1 MRLFDI
7 FGKRE
12 EKDIKELEIYSGMRV
27 VVEDTEDRMLF
38 IANLK
43 NLYKDTAELYQFSEG
58 DIFQDVDIESYRGS
72 ESLYVKLRGFNDCE
86 RKAVFMEGIVTPGQ
100 RHVWQVRN
108 LTVVRVENERSFTR
122 LNTDIDAVVI
132 SPGDDEERVCR
143 LLNISVGGAQISSE
157 HRYHEGDKFLLK
169 VRLLEDRP
177 ESAMFCQVLRVIEEK
192 EEQFIY
198 GCRFLELTEEDQKRI
213 TQNIFAVQRQKRRG
227 S

>member
-7 FGKRE
+7 FGKRV

-58 DIFQDVDIESYRGS
+58 DIFQDVDMESYRGS

-122 LNTDIDAVVI
+122 LNTDIDAVAV
-132 SPGDDEERVCR
+132 SPGDDERVCR
-143 LLNISVGGAQISSE
+143 LLNISVGGASIGTE
-157 HRYHEGDKFLLK
+157 YRYHKGDTFLLK
-169 VRLLEDRP
+169 VKLSGDKPSVMYCE
-177 ESAMFCQVLRVIEEK
+177 VLRVIEK
-192 EEQFIY
+192 ETAKFEY
-198 GCRFLELTEEDQKRI
+198 GCRFLELTEADQEQI
-213 TQNIFAVQRQKRRG
+213 TRSMALIAEGQEI
-227 S
+227 

>member
-27 VVEDTEDRMLF
+27 VVEDTEDRILF
-38 IANLK
+38 IANIK
-43 NLYKDTAELYQFSEG
+43 NLHKDTAELYQFSEG

-122 LNTDIDAVVI
+122 LNTDIDAVAV
-132 SPGDDEERVCR
+132 SPGDDERVCR
-143 LLNISVGGAQISSE
+143 LLNISVGGASIGTE
-157 HRYHEGDKFLLK
+157 YRYHKGDTFLLK
-169 VRLLEDRP
+169 VKLSGDKPSVMYCE
-177 ESAMFCQVLRVIEEK
+177 VLRVIEK
-192 EEQFIY
+192 ETAKFEY
-198 GCRFLELTEEDQKRI
+198 GCRFLELTEADQEQI
-213 TQNIFAVQRQKRRG
+213 TRSMALIAEGQEI
-227 S
+227 

>member
-1 MRLFDI
+1 
-7 FGKRE
+7 
-12 EKDIKELEIYSGMRV
+12 MRV
-27 VVEDTEDRMLF
+27 VVEDMEDRMLF

-122 LNTDIDAVVI
+122 LNTDIDAVAV
-132 SPGDDEERVCR
+132 SPGDDERVCR
-143 LLNISVGGAQISSE
+143 LLNISVGGASIGTE
-157 HRYHEGDKFLLK
+157 YRYHKGDTFLLK
-169 VRLLEDRP
+169 VKLSGDKPSVMYCE
-177 ESAMFCQVLRVIEEK
+177 VLRVIEK
-192 EEQFIY
+192 ETAKFEY
-198 GCRFLELTEEDQKRI
+198 GCRFLELTEADQEQI
-213 TQNIFAVQRQKRRG
+213 TRSMALIAEGQEI
-227 S
+227 

>member
-1 MRLFDI
+1 
-7 FGKRE
+7 
-12 EKDIKELEIYSGMRV
+12 
-27 VVEDTEDRMLF
+27 MLF

-122 LNTDIDAVVI
+122 LNTDIDAVAV
-132 SPGDDEERVCR
+132 SPGDDERVCR
-143 LLNISVGGAQISSE
+143 LLNISVGGASIGTE
-157 HRYHEGDKFLLK
+157 YRYHKGDTFLLK
-169 VRLLEDRP
+169 VKLSGDKPSVMYCE
-177 ESAMFCQVLRVIEEK
+177 VLRVIEK
-192 EEQFIY
+192 ETAKFEY
-198 GCRFLELTEEDQKRI
+198 GCRFLELTEADQEQI
-213 TQNIFAVQRQKRRG
+213 TRSMALIAEGQEI
-227 S
+227 

>member
-1 MRLFDI
+1 
-7 FGKRE
+7 
-12 EKDIKELEIYSGMRV
+12 MRV

-43 NLYKDTAELYQFSEG
+43 NLCKDTAELYQFSEG

-122 LNTDIDAVVI
+122 LNTDIDAVAV
-132 SPGDDEERVCR
+132 SPGDDERVCR
-143 LLNISVGGAQISSE
+143 LLNISVGGASIGTE
-157 HRYHEGDKFLLK
+157 YRYHKGDTFLLK
-169 VRLLEDRP
+169 VKLSGDKPSVMYCE
-177 ESAMFCQVLRVIEEK
+177 VLRVIEKDTAKFE
-192 EEQFIY
+192 Y
-198 GCRFLELTEEDQKRI
+198 GCRFLELTEADQEQI
-213 TQNIFAVQRQKRRG
+213 TRSMALIAEGQEI
-227 S
+227 

>member
-1 MRLFDI
+1 
-7 FGKRE
+7 
-12 EKDIKELEIYSGMRV
+12 MRV

-122 LNTDIDAVVI
+122 LNTDIDAVAV
-132 SPGDDEERVCR
+132 SPGDDERVCR
-143 LLNISVGGAQISSE
+143 LLNISVGGASIGTE
-157 HRYHEGDKFLLK
+157 YRYHKGDTVLLK
-169 VRLLEDRP
+169 VKLSGDKPSVMYCE
-177 ESAMFCQVLRVIEEK
+177 VLRVIEK
-192 EEQFIY
+192 ETAKFEY
-198 GCRFLELTEEDQKRI
+198 GCRFLELTEADQEQI
-213 TQNIFAVQRQKRRG
+213 TRSMALIAEGQEI
-227 S
+227 